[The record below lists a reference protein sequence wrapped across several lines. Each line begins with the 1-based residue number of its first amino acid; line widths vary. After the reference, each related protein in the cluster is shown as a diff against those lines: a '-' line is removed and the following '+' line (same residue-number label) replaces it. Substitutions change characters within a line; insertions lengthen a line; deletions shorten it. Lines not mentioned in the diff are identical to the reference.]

1 MVSTTYEL
9 SEKSRAFVEDQAPA
23 LGFASTGAYLD
34 DLVRQARINRGKQ
47 ALEAKLLEALDS
59 GPATE
64 MTREDWDQLERN
76 VWERH
81 RQDQEAAGI
90 MP

>member
-9 SEKSRAFVEDQAPA
+9 SEKSRAFVEEQATA
-23 LGFASTGAYLD
+23 EGFASPGAYLD
-34 DLVRQARINRGKQ
+34 DLVRQARIKRGKQ

-64 MTREDWDQLERN
+64 MTREDWDQLERQ
-76 VWERH
+76 VWDEHRREQER
-81 RQDQEAAGI
+81 AAS
-90 MP
+90 